1 MLVTMKEI
9 LDDAKQRKYA
19 VGAFNV
25 PNLESVQAVISAAE
39 ELNVPVILQHAEV
52 HENLI
57 PLEEI
62 GPIMLQYAKRSSVPV
77 CVHLDH
83 GASFEL
89 CVRAIQLGFTSIM
102 YDASSKSYEENFSET
117 KEIVKIAHAAGV
129 SVEAEL
135 GHIFTSSVGG
145 GEGRG
150 AVGAEDFDSLNDC
163 YTDPLMAKKF
173 AEGTHVD
180 ALAISFGTTHGV
192 YLTEPKLD
200 LDRITQIKEAIDLPF
215 VMHGGSGVSDE
226 DFKTAIQNGITKINY
241 YTYSSLAGGNAI
253 RDFISSAQ
261 EEQIFF
267 HDLIAVGK
275 KAIKEDVKAA
285 MTVFADSILSPTN

>member
-1 MLVTMKEI
+1 MLVTMKSI
-9 LDDAKQRKYA
+9 LEDAKKRRYA

-57 PLEEI
+57 SLPEI
-62 GPIMLQYAKRSSVPV
+62 GPIMLDYAKRASVPV

-89 CVRAIQLGFTSIM
+89 CIQAIRLGFTSIM
-102 YDASSKSYEENFSET
+102 YDASAKSYEENFEET

-135 GHIFTSSVGG
+135 GHIFTSALGG

-150 AVGAEDFDSLNDC
+150 AVGAEHYASLDDC
-163 YTDPLMAKKF
+163 YTDPATARKF
-173 AEGTHVD
+173 VEGTGVD

-200 LDRITQIKEAIDLPF
+200 LNRITQIRNEIDIPF

-226 DFKTAIQNGITKINY
+226 DFKTAIHNGIAKINY
-241 YTYSSLAGGNAI
+241 YTYGSMAGGNI
-253 RDFISSAQ
+253 VR
-261 EEQIFF
+261 E
-267 HDLIAVGK
+267 LIAEAGGK
-275 KAIKEDVKAA
+275 KVFYHDIVTAAKEGIKADVKAA
-285 MTVFADSILSPTN
+285 MTVFASSIL

>member
-9 LDDAKQRKYA
+9 LKDAKERKYA
-19 VGAFNV
+19 IGAFNV

-57 PLEEI
+57 SMQEI
-62 GPIMLQYAKRSSVPV
+62 GPIMLDYAKRALVPV

-83 GASFEL
+83 GASFDL
-89 CVRAIQLGFTSIM
+89 CVQAIRLGFTSIM
-102 YDASSKSYEENFSET
+102 YDASSKSYEENFNGT

-150 AVGAEDFDSLNDC
+150 AVGAEDFDSLDDC
-163 YTDPLMAKKF
+163 YTDPVTAKTF
-173 AEGTHVD
+173 VEGTNVD

-200 LDRITQIKEAIDLPF
+200 LNRITEIKNEIDIPF

-226 DFKTAIQNGITKINY
+226 DFKTAIRNGITKINY
-241 YTYSSLAGGNAI
+241 YTYGAMAGGNRI
-253 RDFISSAQ
+253 REYVQSVG
-261 EEQIFF
+261 EGEIFL
-267 HDLIAVGK
+267 HDILAAGK
-275 KAIKEDVKAA
+275 EGVKEDVKAA
-285 MTVFADSILSPTN
+285 MKIFADSIL

>member
-9 LDDAKQRKYA
+9 LEDAKNRKYA

-25 PNLESVQAVISAAE
+25 PNLESVQAVIAAAE
-39 ELNVPVILQHAEV
+39 ELKLPVILQHAEV

-57 PLEEI
+57 SMQEI
-62 GPIMLQYAKRSSVPV
+62 GPIMLDYAKRASVPV

-83 GASFEL
+83 GASFDL
-89 CVRAIQLGFTSIM
+89 CIQAIRLGFTSIM
-102 YDASSKSYEENFSET
+102 YDASAKSYEENLEET

-135 GHIFTSSVGG
+135 GHIFTSAVGG

-150 AVGAEDFDSLNDC
+150 AVGAEDFTSLDDC
-163 YTDPLMAKKF
+163 YTDPVTAKKF
-173 AEGTHVD
+173 VEATHVD

-200 LDRITQIKEAIDLPF
+200 LNRITEIKKQIDIPF

-226 DFKTAIQNGITKINY
+226 D
-241 YTYSSLAGGNAI
+241 TYGAMAGGNRI
-253 RDFISSAQ
+253 REYVNNIGDK
-261 EEQIFF
+261 EIFL
-267 HDLIAVGK
+267 HDIIAAGK
-275 KAIKEDVKAA
+275 EGVKEDVKAA
-285 MTVFADSILSPTN
+285 MTVFADSIL

>member
-9 LDDAKQRKYA
+9 LADAKEKKYG

-39 ELNVPVILQHAEV
+39 ELQVPVILQHAEV

-57 PLEEI
+57 TLKEI
-62 GPIMLQYAKRSSVPV
+62 GPIMLDYAKRASVPV

-83 GASFEL
+83 GASFDL
-89 CVRAIQLGFTSIM
+89 CIQAIRMGFTSIM
-102 YDASSKSYEENFSET
+102 YDASAKSYEENFEET

-150 AVGAEDFDSLNDC
+150 AVGAEDFASLDDC
-163 YTDPLMAKKF
+163 YTDPVTAKHF
-173 AEGTHVD
+173 VEGTGVD

-200 LDRITQIKEAIDLPF
+200 LNRISEIKAQIDIPF

-226 DFKTAIQNGITKINY
+226 DFKTAIHNGITKINY
-241 YTYSSLAGGNAI
+241 YTYGAMSGAAKVAKLFEELANEKIFYHDIVNA
-253 RDFISSAQ
+253 
-261 EEQIFF
+261 
-267 HDLIAVGK
+267 GK
-275 KAIKEDVKAA
+275 EGIKEDVKKA
-285 MTVFADSILSPTN
+285 MIVFADAIL

>member
-9 LDDAKQRKYA
+9 LKDAKERKYA
-19 VGAFNV
+19 IGAFNV

-57 PLEEI
+57 SMQEI
-62 GPIMLQYAKRSSVPV
+62 GPIMLDYAKRALVPV

-83 GASFEL
+83 GASFDL
-89 CVRAIQLGFTSIM
+89 CVQAIRLGFTSIM
-102 YDASSKSYEENFSET
+102 YDASSKSYEENFNET

-150 AVGAEDFDSLNDC
+150 AVGAEDFDSLDDC
-163 YTDPLMAKKF
+163 YTDPVTAKTF
-173 AEGTHVD
+173 VEGTNGNF
-180 ALAISFGTTHGV
+180 LRNNSRRISYRAET
-192 YLTEPKLD
+192 
-200 LDRITQIKEAIDLPF
+200 
-215 VMHGGSGVSDE
+215 
-226 DFKTAIQNGITKINY
+226 
-241 YTYSSLAGGNAI
+241 
-253 RDFISSAQ
+253 
-261 EEQIFF
+261 
-267 HDLIAVGK
+267 
-275 KAIKEDVKAA
+275 
-285 MTVFADSILSPTN
+285 

>member
-9 LDDAKQRKYA
+9 LQDAKEKKYA

-25 PNLESVQAVISAAE
+25 PNLESIQAVISAAE
-39 ELNVPVILQHAEV
+39 ELGVPVIIQHAEV

-57 PLEEI
+57 SMQEI
-62 GPIMLQYAKRSSVPV
+62 GPIMLDYAKRASVPV

-83 GASFEL
+83 GASFDL
-89 CVRAIQLGFTSIM
+89 CVQAIRLGFTSVM
-102 YDASSKSYEENFSET
+102 YDASAKSYEENFEET
-117 KEIVKIAHAAGV
+117 KEMVKIAHAAGV

-135 GHIFTSSVGG
+135 GHIFTSAVGG

-150 AVGAEDFDSLNDC
+150 AVGADDFESLEDC
-163 YTDPLMAKKF
+163 YTDPDTAKAF
-173 AEGTHVD
+173 VEGTNVD

-200 LDRITQIKEAIDLPF
+200 LNRITEIKNKIDIPF

-226 DFKTAIQNGITKINY
+226 DFKTSIQNGITKINY
-241 YTYSSLAGGNAI
+241 YTYSSMAGGNKV
-253 RDFISSAQ
+253 REFINAAGDDKV
-261 EEQIFF
+261 FF
-267 HDLIAVGK
+267 HDIIAAGK
-275 KAIKEDVKAA
+275 EAMKENVKAA
-285 MTVFADSILSPTN
+285 MKVFASSILD

>member
-1 MLVTMKEI
+1 MLVTMKSI
-9 LDDAKQRKYA
+9 LEDAKKRRYA
-19 VGAFNV
+19 AGAFNV
-25 PNLESVQAVISAAE
+25 PNLESVQAVISAAV

-57 PLEEI
+57 SLPEI
-62 GPIMLQYAKRSSVPV
+62 GPIMLDYAKRASVPV

-89 CVRAIQLGFTSIM
+89 CVQAIRLGFTSIM
-102 YDASSKSYEENFSET
+102 YDASAKSYEENFKET
-117 KEIVKIAHAAGV
+117 KEIVRIAHAAGV

-135 GHIFTSSVGG
+135 GHIFTSALGG

-150 AVGAEDFDSLNDC
+150 AVGAEDYASLDDC
-163 YTDPLMAKKF
+163 YTDPATARKF
-173 AEGTHVD
+173 VEGTGVD

-200 LDRITQIKEAIDLPF
+200 LNRITQIRNEIDIPF

-226 DFKTAIQNGITKINY
+226 DFKTAIHNGIAKINY
-241 YTYSSLAGGNAI
+241 YTYGSMAGGNAVRELI
-253 RDFISSAQ
+253 ERTGDKKVFY
-261 EEQIFF
+261 
-267 HDLIAVGK
+267 HDIVMAAKEGI
-275 KAIKEDVKAA
+275 KADVKAA
-285 MTVFADSILSPTN
+285 MLVFASSIL

>member
-9 LDDAKQRKYA
+9 LKDAKEKKYA

-25 PNLESVQAVISAAE
+25 PNLESIQAVISAAE
-39 ELNVPVILQHAEV
+39 ELQVPVIIQHAEV

-57 PLEEI
+57 SLQEI
-62 GPIMLQYAKRSSVPV
+62 GPIMLDYAKRASVPV

-83 GASFEL
+83 GASFDM
-89 CVRAIQLGFTSIM
+89 CIQAIRLGFTSIM
-102 YDASSKSYEENFSET
+102 YDASAKSYEENFEET
-117 KEIVKIAHAAGV
+117 KEVVKIAHAAGV

-150 AVGAEDFDSLNDC
+150 AVGAEDFASLDDC
-163 YTDPLMAKKF
+163 YTDPVTAKNF
-173 AEGTHVD
+173 VEGTGVD

-200 LDRITQIKEAIDLPF
+200 LNRITEIKNEIDIPF

-226 DFKTAIQNGITKINY
+226 DFKTAIHNGITKINY
-241 YTYSSLAGGNAI
+241 YTYGAMAGGNKI
-253 RDFISSAQ
+253 KEMI
-261 EEQIFF
+261 ENNENEKVFF
-267 HDLIAVGK
+267 HDLIAAGK
-275 KAIKEDVKAA
+275 EGIKEDVKKA
-285 MTVFADSILSPTN
+285 MTVFADSIL

>member
-1 MLVTMKEI
+1 MLVTMKEV
-9 LDDAKQRKYA
+9 LKDAKERKYA

-25 PNLESVQAVISAAE
+25 PNLESIQAVIAAAQ
-39 ELNVPVILQHAEV
+39 ELQVPVILQHAEV

-57 PLEEI
+57 SLQEI
-62 GPIMLQYAKRSSVPV
+62 GPIMLDYARRASVPV

-83 GASFEL
+83 GASFDM
-89 CVRAIQLGFTSIM
+89 CMQAIRLGFTSIM
-102 YDASSKSYEENFSET
+102 YDASAKSYEENLKET
-117 KEIVKIAHAAGV
+117 TEIVKIAHAVNV

-150 AVGAEDFDSLNDC
+150 AVGAEDFDSLDDC
-163 YTDPLMAKKF
+163 YTDPITAKEF
-173 AEGTHVD
+173 VEETGVD

-200 LDRITQIKEAIDLPF
+200 LNRITEIKKEIDIPF

-226 DFKTAIQNGITKINY
+226 DFKTAIHNGITKINY
-241 YTYSSLAGGNAI
+241 YTYGSMAGGNKI
-253 RDFISSAQ
+253 RDLINQSGDDKV
-261 EEQIFF
+261 FF
-267 HDLIAVGK
+267 HDLISAGREGM
-275 KAIKEDVKAA
+275 KENIKAA
-285 MTVFADSILSPTN
+285 MTVFADAIL